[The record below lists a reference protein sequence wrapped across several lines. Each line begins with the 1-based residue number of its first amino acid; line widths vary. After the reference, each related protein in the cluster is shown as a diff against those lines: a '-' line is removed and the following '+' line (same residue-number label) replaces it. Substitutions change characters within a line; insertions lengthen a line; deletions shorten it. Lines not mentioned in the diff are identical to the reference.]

1 MPISRKDF
9 ERGMMFDTDE
19 EEVVTFFKKNKYN
32 AYTTRQI
39 ADALGHQTPK
49 ASEWLIRIL
58 LRLEKEKRIE
68 RKKIDD
74 NDYWILVT

>member
-1 MPISRKDF
+1 
-9 ERGMMFDTDE
+9 MFDTDE
-19 EEVVTFFKKNKYN
+19 EEVVTFFEKNKDN
-32 AYTTRQI
+32 AYTTHQI

-58 LRLEKEKRIE
+58 LKFEKEGQIE

-74 NDYWILVT
+74 NDYWLLATE